1 MGEMTL
7 GLPSQENP
15 ATRTSEAQP
24 RFNQEGNPASW
35 TQPSF
40 PSWTLC
46 PHPTPLPS
54 ASLATSAWAAL
65 AGNICSSCD
74 STDGQLSGLASNRGE
89 KRETRCLGTER
100 GTGDDT
106 ACSLPSLLLGI
117 TPGSACRA
125 LESFH
130 PLGHYFLPPASGR
143 RQPISSSSKGLGLG
157 E

>member
-100 GTGDDT
+100 GTGMT
-106 ACSLPSLLLGI
+106 QRALCPLSCRASLLAVPAGPRI
-117 TPGSACRA
+117 FPSPGSLFPSPC
-125 LESFH
+125 LWEKTVYLQLF
-130 PLGHYFLPPASGR
+130 
-143 RQPISSSSKGLGLG
+143 
-157 E
+157 